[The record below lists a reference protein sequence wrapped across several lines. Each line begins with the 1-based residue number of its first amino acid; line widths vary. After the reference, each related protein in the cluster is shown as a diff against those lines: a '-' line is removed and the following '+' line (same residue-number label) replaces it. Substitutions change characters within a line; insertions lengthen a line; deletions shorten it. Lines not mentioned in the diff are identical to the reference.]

1 MPPMSEPL
9 RLNGHEARVLGV
21 LIEKELTTPDGY
33 PLSINAVVLGSNQK
47 SNRDPQT
54 DYTEAEVV
62 VALTGLMTKHLAG
75 RSMPA
80 GSRVEKYRHSAR
92 EGLGLTAAETAVL
105 AELLLRGPQQPGELR
120 TRASRMS
127 PLSSQEELL
136 GVLGSLSQKGL
147 ARNLGRRSGER
158 VERWGQT
165 LAPEAHPAE
174 AAAAPA
180 SEPAP
185 SPTTAT
191 PAAPAAPA
199 PDLAQRL
206 ADLEQRVA
214 RLESTLAELGG

>member
-1 MPPMSEPL
+1 MACMSDPI

-54 DYTEAEVV
+54 DYSEAEVV

-92 EGLGLTAAETAVL
+92 EGLGLSTAETAVL
-105 AELLLRGPQQPGELR
+105 AELLMRGPQQPGELR

-127 PLSSQEELL
+127 PLSSQDELMGL
-136 GVLGSLSQKGL
+136 LDSLAQKGL
-147 ARNLGRRSGER
+147 ARNLGRRPGER

-165 LAPEAHPAE
+165 LAPEAHPVE
-174 AAAAPA
+174 AAGTSDAGPA
-180 SEPAP
+180 RVPAP
-185 SPTTAT
+185 IAT
-191 PAAPAAPA
+191 SVPAAP
-199 PDLAQRL
+199 DLTQRV

-214 RLESTLAELGG
+214 RLENTLAELGG

>member
-1 MPPMSEPL
+1 MSDPI
-9 RLNGHEARVLGV
+9 RLNAHEARVLGV

-62 VALTGLMTKHLAG
+62 VTLTGLMTKHLAG

-92 EGLGLTAAETAVL
+92 EALGLSTAETAVL

-127 PLSSQEELL
+127 PLSSQEELS
-136 GVLGSLSQKGL
+136 GVLGSLAEKGL
-147 ARNLGRRSGER
+147 ARNLGRRPGER

-165 LAPEAHPAE
+165 LAPEAHPVEDGGTPDAGPSRAPAPTATA
-174 AAAAPA
+174 AAAAP
-180 SEPAP
+180 
-185 SPTTAT
+185 
-191 PAAPAAPA
+191 
-199 PDLAQRL
+199 DLVQRV